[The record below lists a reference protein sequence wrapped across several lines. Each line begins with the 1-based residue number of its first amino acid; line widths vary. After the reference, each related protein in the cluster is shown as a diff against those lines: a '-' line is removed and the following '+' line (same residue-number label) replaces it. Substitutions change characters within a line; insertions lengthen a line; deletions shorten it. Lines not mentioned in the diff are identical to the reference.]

1 MDASLSLP
9 NSTPWS
15 TSNVTITVESSSE
28 TSWTRPTR
36 MPPTWTMLPRWMP
49 LASANSAV

>member
-1 MDASLSLP
+1 MEASLSLP

-15 TSNVTITVESSSE
+15 TSNFTMTVEFSSD
-28 TSWTRPTR
+28 TSCTRPTR

-49 LASANSAV
+49 LASVNTAV